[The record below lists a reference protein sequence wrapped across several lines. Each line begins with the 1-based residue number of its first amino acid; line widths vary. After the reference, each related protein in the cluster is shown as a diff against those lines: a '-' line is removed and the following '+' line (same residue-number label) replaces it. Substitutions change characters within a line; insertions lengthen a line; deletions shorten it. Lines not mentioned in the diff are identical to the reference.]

1 MNIFDSKKR
10 APTLIGMIHLD
21 ALPGSPEFGG
31 DFQEILAHALADA
44 SALVDA
50 GFDGLMVENY
60 NDVPF
65 FSNQVPALTVASMSR
80 CISAIRIA
88 FPKTPLGVNVLRNDA
103 LSALSIAHA
112 CDAHFI
118 RVNVLSGASVTDQ
131 GLIQSQAA
139 DLLRARS
146 AWQSQVKIFA
156 DVGVKHAV
164 PLGPSELAPVARD
177 TAYRGLADALI
188 VSGIATGAQTSK
200 ADLDTVKQAVPDR
213 KVFVGSGVTLDNFVP
228 SLADGFIIGT
238 SIKSNGRVCNRK
250 AHQMV
255 ERRNHP

>member
-1 MNIFDSKKR
+1 MNLLNSTKI

-21 ALPGSPEFGG
+21 ALPGSPGFDG
-31 DFQEILAHALADA
+31 DFQDILAHALADA

-50 GFDGLMVENY
+50 GFDALMVENY

-65 FSNQVPALTVASMSR
+65 FANRVPALTIASMSR
-80 CISAIRIA
+80 CICAIRIA
-88 FPKTPLGVNVLRNDA
+88 FPTTPLGVNVLRNDGV
-103 LSALSIAHA
+103 SALSIAQA
-112 CDAHFI
+112 CDAQFI

-146 AWQSQVKIFA
+146 AWQSRVKIFA

-164 PLGPSELAPVARD
+164 PLGPCELAPSARD
-177 TAYRGLADALI
+177 TAYRGLADALV

-200 ADLDTVKQAVPDR
+200 ADIDVVKKAVPDR
-213 KVFVGSGVTLDNFVP
+213 QVFVGSGVTLDNFVP
-228 SLADGFIIGT
+228 SMADGFIIGT
-238 SIKSNGRVCNRK
+238 SIKSDGRVCTKK
-250 AHQMV
+250 ARQMV
-255 ERRNHP
+255 DLRNQG